1 MVDSALAST
10 YSSVNAFWRKGL
22 VGPAPAVAVDAATP
36 QADSAADTATNATD
50 TVDDVAASTSAS
62 GEGDDAATDGV
73 DGAGDASEDAT
84 TSAPTTDDASTAT
97 AAAAVAPSPR
107 NAGTKAYRA
116 LRDVAVVSV
125 AAGLMDLHVY
135 PDHTSTAGLVP
146 LPHTVD
152 LPMEAVRR
160 VALRIRCVM
169 RCWLSP

>member
-73 DGAGDASEDAT
+73 DGAGDDLAHPGWVE
-84 TSAPTTDDASTAT
+84 APIGQKGDYC
-97 AAAAVAPSPR
+97 VAE
-107 NAGTKAYRA
+107 AGGFKGPI
-116 LRDVAVVSV
+116 DFVA
-125 AAGLMDLHVY
+125 
-135 PDHTSTAGLVP
+135 
-146 LPHTVD
+146 
-152 LPMEAVRR
+152 
-160 VALRIRCVM
+160 
-169 RCWLSP
+169 